1 MSEKGLKL
9 NAVKD
14 SKRSLQVIVRLSP
27 DNLKLMR
34 QAAERIWPGVPLSNS
49 TLVLTLAYHKALE
62 ILDGKSPAQ
71 KSRH

>member
-1 MSEKGLKL
+1 
-9 NAVKD
+9 
-14 SKRSLQVIVRLSP
+14 VRLSP